1 MLLLLVRS
9 FSSRTTVVGLCT
21 TCLLWWCNNAVTTV
35 TGLSSKPTTIAC
47 TSSTLDVSKI
57 RAISFDVTGT
67 LLATREPVVKSY
79 HDASIWAKLP
89 NPPTLDEFKRGFK
102 IAFKERS
109 IESPCFGGVE
119 GISGREWWQTTIRRV
134 LYHAKGGESGDND
147 DGKYYTEEE
156 FQRYFRRVY
165 QHFGSPSGY
174 MVLED
179 ASSLLSSITEATK
192 QPSSGDSD
200 NDNDNDNDSLL
211 LGITSNTPIRH
222 MESVLPMLD
231 SFHKQFSWFTCSQEI
246 GHEKPA
252 KEIFEDAFTN
262 AKFWLD
268 DPSLAKDS
276 ILHIGDSY
284 ACDYCGAR
292 AYGFQALLL
301 DRSDHPSVTAYQ
313 DWLEA
318 PDYPGKSLEDVEN
331 NTITSLEEVASI
343 LSLAK
348 QASY

>member
-1 MLLLLVRS
+1 MLLIHS

-21 TCLLWWCNNAVTTV
+21 FLLWWCNAVAV
-35 TGLSSKPTTIAC
+35 TGLSSKSATAFTT
-47 TSSTLDVSKI
+47 TLDVSKI

-89 NPPTLDEFKRGFK
+89 NPPTQDEFKQGFK
-102 IAFKERS
+102 VAFKERS

-134 LYHAKGGESGDND
+134 LYHAKGGGSGDD
-147 DGKYYTEEE
+147 DDYYTEEE

-174 MVLED
+174 MVLDD
-179 ASSLLSSITEATK
+179 ALSLLSSITK
-192 QPSSGDSD
+192 PSGG
-200 NDNDNDNDSLL
+200 NDLV

-231 SFHKQFSWFTCSQEI
+231 SFHNQFLWFTCSQEI

-252 KEIFEDAFTN
+252 KEIFEHAFEQ

-268 DPSLAKDS
+268 DPTLEKDS

-318 PDYPGKSLEDVEN
+318 PEYPGKSLEDVEN
-331 NTITSLEEVASI
+331 NTITSLEEVASLLLPSNQLI
-343 LSLAK
+343 N
-348 QASY
+348 

>member
-1 MLLLLVRS
+1 MLLLLLFHS
-9 FSSRTTVVGLCT
+9 FFSRTTVAGLCT
-21 TCLLWWCNNAVTTV
+21 TWLLWCNNAVTSA
-35 TGLSSKPTTIAC
+35 TGLSSKPG
-47 TSSTLDVSKI
+47 STLDVSKI

-89 NPPTLDEFKRGFK
+89 NPPTQDEFKKGFK

-109 IESPCFGGVE
+109 IESPCFGGAE

-134 LYHAKGGESGDND
+134 LYHAKGGGTGSGDNE
-147 DGKYYTEEE
+147 KQYNYYYTEEE

-179 ASSLLSSITEATK
+179 ASSLLSSITEAT
-192 QPSSGDSD
+192 QPPSSGD
-200 NDNDNDNDSLL
+200 NDNNLL

-252 KEIFEDAFTN
+252 KEIFEDAFSK

-268 DPSLAKDS
+268 DPLLAKDS

-318 PDYPGKSLEDVEN
+318 PEYPGKSLEDVEN

-348 QASY
+348 QASNS